1 MTRLELLEFDLS
13 ATTKPRGI
21 SRKRILTVGALALLL
36 LGLQLGGVL
45 GKQFPVAYG
54 ALWQDFF
61 AKPLS
66 SEARRVVQFGISY
79 KQGEGVA
86 FHVFEDTPV
95 RVQVDGGTVVT
106 RAPFPRLESILQDA
120 GVELGGKDRAEAKIV
135 TGEGN
140 IPEINVVRVRNR
152 IVGEEEPIPFPVRR
166 VGDLHLAPGETR
178 VLSPGRPGVLLK
190 KFEVT
195 TENGQE
201 VARKELGSEVIKKPV
216 PRIIA
221 YGARTTPEVRQTAS
235 RDDGPGGNARR
246 VIRVVATAYTHTGN
260 PTATGV
266 MPYVGGVAVDPDVIP
281 LGSRLYI
288 EGYGPA
294 RAVDTGGL
302 IKGNRIDL
310 FFDSAAECYKWGKR
324 EVNVYVME

>member
-1 MTRLELLEFDLS
+1 MTRLELLEFDLG
-13 ATTKPRGI
+13 AKTRPRGV
-21 SRKRILTVGALALLL
+21 SRKKILAVGGALAILL
-36 LGLQLGGVL
+36 LGLQLGGVW
-45 GKQFPVAYG
+45 GRSFPVAYG

-66 SEARRVVQFGISY
+66 SEARRVVQFGVSY
-79 KQGEGVA
+79 KKGEGVA

-95 RVQVDGGTVVT
+95 KVQVDGGTVVT
-106 RAPFPRLESILQDA
+106 RAPFPRLESILQEA
-120 GVELGGKDRAEAKIV
+120 GVELGGNDRAEAKIV
-135 TGEGN
+135 TGEEN
-140 IPEINVVRVRNR
+140 IPEINVVRVRKR
-152 IVGEEEPIPFPVRR
+152 VIGEEEPIPFPVRR
-166 VGDLHLAPGETR
+166 VRDLYLAPGETKVR
-178 VLSPGRPGVLLK
+178 SPGQPGVLLK

-201 VARKELGSEVIKKPV
+201 VTRKELGSEVIKQPV

-235 RDDGPGGNARR
+235 RGGPEGNARQ
-246 VIRVVATAYTHTGN
+246 VIRVVATAYTHTGS

-266 MPYVGGVAVDPDVIP
+266 MPYVGGVAVDPNVIP

-302 IKGNRIDL
+302 IKGNRVDL
-310 FFDSAAECYKWGKR
+310 FFDSATECYKWGRR